1 LQLDVDVNS
10 SDNRGNTVLHAAV
23 LKDFVSV
30 VELLIANGA
39 DIIGMPLQR
48 GSTDSQVKLF
58 VGAYQQLTDQSPS

>member
-10 SDNRGNTVLHAAV
+10 FDNRGNTVLHAAV

-30 VELLIANGA
+30 VELLIA
-39 DIIGMPLQR
+39 IGTPLQR
-48 GSTDSQVKLF
+48 ESTDSQVKLF